1 MTAPV
6 SHSPLRVLPLPSGGY
21 EVASTSTWPL
31 RTPTLPPAE
40 ATNTVFVGSD
50 HPLIVDPATPH
61 GEERQ
66 RLRHLIKDRRHAGRP
81 PTLIVLTHHHRDH
94 VGAAAWL
101 RDTEHLPIAAHPRT
115 AELLPELRVDRLLE
129 EGDLLAPSDDDA
141 WQVLHT
147 PGHASGH
154 IALWQPE
161 SRVLIGGDLLA
172 SIGTIIID
180 PPDGHMATYLA
191 TLRRIRD
198 LDPAVIIPSHGAPIT
213 DPERLINQYLEHRA
227 MRESLVFDALTS
239 TPTPLFPLTER
250 AYPGLARPLLPL
262 ATRSA
267 LAHLQSLRERGAAHV
282 DGPELAP
289 TSLWRRA

>member
-1 MTAPV
+1 MTAFTGT
-6 SHSPLRVLPLPSGGY
+6 HSPLVASLPEGGF
-21 EVASTSTWPL
+21 EVASTVTWPL
-31 RTPTLPPAE
+31 RTPTLPPADR
-40 ATNTVFVGSD
+40 TNTVFVGA
-50 HPLIVDPATPH
+50 HRPLIVDPATPH
-61 GEERQ
+61 EAERQ
-66 RLRHLIKDRRHAGRP
+66 RLRHLIAERRHAGRP

-94 VGAAAWL
+94 VGAANWL
-101 RDTEHLPIAAHPRT
+101 RECEHLPIAAHPRT
-115 AELLPELRVDRLLE
+115 AELLPELRIDRLLV
-129 EGDLLAPSDDDA
+129 EGDLLESSDDDR

-213 DPERLINQYLEHRA
+213 EPERSINEYLEHRA

-239 TPTPLFPLTER
+239 TPTALFPLTER

-267 LAHLQSLRERGAAHV
+267 LAHLQSLRERGEAHV

-289 TSLWRRA
+289 TSHWRRA